1 MNKKNY
7 SVKLEKSDYLSLSF
21 LFILSFFLFADQN
34 LMGPN
39 LTQIA
44 EYFNFNDV
52 ERDVKLGGEISLV
65 FWLIGGFVTLL
76 FGYLTDIVSRKKL
89 LIIAILFGE
98 IPCLLTGFVQTYE
111 QFFWLRALTG
121 IGIGAIIP
129 ITYSLIGDYF
139 PASRRSSVTGYL
151 GLVVGLGIAGGQLLA
166 GMTGPV
172 LGWKICFVIVAIPNF
187 IILLLYILFGTE
199 PKRGQSDDLDI
210 KVTAITFNSFKRLIS
225 KKTNILVFFQGIAG
239 TVPWAVF
246 FVFLADYLAQDVGYS
261 IQASTL
267 VVSVIGLSAMIG
279 GFVGGLLGNKLYNIH
294 PKYQPLLA
302 AVCTFLGMIPTG
314 FLINLPKSGFADLSI
329 VYPVILGIFSGFF
342 ITVTAPNMKAV
353 LMNVN
358 HPNTRGTAFALYNL
372 ADDLGRGFGP
382 FIISFFILQFGR
394 QMGFNI
400 ANGIWFFCGIFILFM
415 MRTYPKDQV

>member
-7 SVKLEKSDYLSLSF
+7 SVKLDKSDYLSLSF

-111 QFFWLRALTG
+111 QIFWLRALTG

-129 ITYSLIGDYF
+129 ITYSLLADYF
-139 PASRRSSVTGYL
+139 PSNMRSAATGYL
-151 GLVVGLGIAGGQLLA
+151 GLVVGLGIGGGQLLA
-166 GMTGPV
+166 GITGPEY
-172 LGWKICFVIVAIPNF
+172 GWKISFIIVSVPNF
-187 IILLLYILFGTE
+187 IFLLLYALFATE
-199 PKRGQSDDLDI
+199 PPRGKSDKNKTDLTKINYSII
-210 KVTAITFNSFKRLIS
+210 KKLIS
-225 KKTNILVFFQGIAG
+225 KKTNILVFLQGIAG
-239 TVPWAVF
+239 TVPWSVF
-246 FVFLADYLAQDVGYS
+246 FVYLTDYLAQDIGYS
-261 IQASTL
+261 VQMASL
-267 VVSVIGLSAMIG
+267 VVFVIGLSAMIG
-279 GFVGGLLGNKLYNIH
+279 GFVGGLVGNKLYNIN
-294 PKYQPLLA
+294 PIYQPLLSG
-302 AVCTFLGMIPTG
+302 VCTFIGMIPTA
-314 FLINLPKSGFADLSI
+314 FLINLNPVSTGAS
-329 VYPVILGIFSGFF
+329 VTYPLILGVFSGFF
-342 ITVTAPNMKAV
+342 ITITAPNMKAV

-358 HPNTRGTAFALYNL
+358 HSNTRGMAFSIYNL
-372 ADDLGRGFGP
+372 ADGLGRGFGP

-394 QMGFNI
+394 QWGFNL
-400 ANGIWFFCGIFILFM
+400 ANGIWFFCGISILLM
-415 MRTYPKDQV
+415 MKTYSKDQI